1 MSKLAFLFLSLT
13 AMTLHAQGVWGSRA
27 ISRRFV
33 VNGSR
38 LYAAEGRGVGVY
50 DTTNTTRLQAATR
63 DAETLDLALI
73 GTNGLVSLTTAGLD
87 RWTIQSD
94 GRVALTASVPRRGLT
109 HVAASPTMVAA
120 SDASGVWLYTP
131 ALAQAGMLNIQGTIN
146 ALVFHDGML
155 IVAVDNV
162 ALEFIDPSAPANPF
176 VIAEPAKDLALVGDT
191 LYVAGGTHGLVTI
204 ALDGTPRI
212 VNRTDADG
220 LTNLTRIAASGA
232 RVYGV
237 ENDHVIHVYD
247 TTGRIAT
254 LDEPATAIAASGTTL
269 FTSGLRIDAS
279 GLPTAPGSP
288 LRVFD
293 ASQHLAAQI
302 DESAG
307 PVTGVALSPNGSI
320 AYVVD
325 RPYFRVLDVSQSAA
339 PKQIASLRIDD
350 IQDQIRINASGTR
363 VVLYNRGV
371 VQLVDVTNP
380 RAPRLLTTWDS
391 LGRPPSRADFLGDY
405 ILEANW
411 MTGFHVLDFDHYAT
425 PAIIG
430 SMKMDYHEL
439 AIKPGSDTVYLSAER
454 SALAPVDLRDPHHP
468 TNPTALNVWMQQ
480 GAFADAND
488 DHADLLIVRSA
499 DGVHLLSL
507 ANPLAPVELNL
518 LRMTDAGPM
527 ATSGQTLWLSN
538 SDGVVAIDLTDAGQ
552 PSFGSASLAATA
564 PQQVAAAG
572 GKVVIADTY
581 SVRAYGPDTA
591 PLPSPR
597 PAHPRAVRP

>member
-1 MSKLAFLFLSLT
+1 MRKLALLLLSFS
-13 AMTLHAQGVWGSRA
+13 AMTLHAQGTWGSRA
-27 ISRRFV
+27 ISHRFV

-50 DTTNTTRLQAATR
+50 DTTTTTRLQAATR

-73 GTNGLVSLTTAGLD
+73 DANALVSLTTAGLD
-87 RWTIQSD
+87 RWSIEPD
-94 GRVALTASVPRRGLT
+94 GRLTLITTVPRRGLT
-109 HVAASPTMVAA
+109 HVAASSTLVAA

-146 ALVFHDGML
+146 AMAFHDGTL
-155 IVAVDNV
+155 IVAVDAV
-162 ALEFIDPSAPANPF
+162 GLEFIDPSHPSDPF
-176 VIAEPAKDLALVGDT
+176 VIAEPAKDFALVGDT

-204 ALDGTPRI
+204 ALDGTPHI
-212 VNRTDADG
+212 LNRTDADG
-220 LTNLTRIAASGA
+220 LTNLTRIAASET

-247 TTGRIAT
+247 ATGRIAT
-254 LDEPATAIAASGTTL
+254 FDEPATAMAASGMTL
-269 FTSGLRIDAS
+269 FTSGMRVDAS
-279 GLPTAPGSP
+279 GLPIDTGSP

-293 ASQHLAAQI
+293 ASQHLTAQVN
-302 DESAG
+302 EPAG
-307 PVTGVALSPNGSI
+307 PVTGIALSPNGSI

-325 RPYFRVLDVSQSAA
+325 RPYLRVLDVSQSSA

-350 IQDQIRINASGTR
+350 IQDQIRINAAGTR

-371 VQLVDVTNP
+371 VQLVDVTNAY
-380 RAPRLLTTWDS
+380 APRLVNVWDS

-411 MTGFHVLDFDHYAT
+411 TTGFHVLDFDHYAT

-439 AIKPGSDTVYLSAER
+439 AIKAGSDTVYLSAER
-454 SALAPVDLRDPHHP
+454 SALAPIDLSDPHHP
-468 TNPTALNVWMQQ
+468 LSPTAVNVWMQQ
-480 GAFADAND
+480 GAFTDAND
-488 DHADLLIVRSA
+488 DHADLLLVRSA

-527 ATSGQTLWLSN
+527 AATGQTLWLST
-538 SDGVVAIDLTDAGQ
+538 SDGVVPIDLTSASQ
-552 PSFGSASLAATA
+552 PTFGSPSLVTTA

-581 SVRAYGPDTA
+581 SIRVYGPNTA
-591 PLPSPR
+591 PPTPPR
-597 PAHPRAVRP
+597 PSHRRAVRP